1 MKRKILKFTGL
12 FITFIM
18 VMWFAGCGNK
28 PAETTETNPGNE
40 DNTETST
47 DAESAA
53 NPTET
58 TEPAEP
64 EHIETYALTQGYEG
78 NLIYIIDSEGNKLKT
93 IDREELAKKV
103 PEDQKEQ
110 YCFCTDESYY
120 RCTLVAEGD
129 GFLFFRD
136 TVPCDDSDKY
146 QYSVF
151 AVKED
156 DLKIYPIVKL
166 PYEYYVMSTDYYEG
180 AIYVDFSFGYD
191 ENGKYLGAGEKKFVY
206 EEITDAF
213 TEKDSEYNNVFES
226 AQVMGVR
233 LNGSSRVMNYS
244 QDCFT
249 RTMHECGY
257 ILGSSDNGYVMMD
270 DRGAATPMVNFEDGY
285 INMYSKGHMFFIN
298 SSYDTGVADAFIY
311 DVDGKALNQIS
322 DDWSLIQSI
331 GRNGNDYYYYTQDEE
346 SYGIKINHVF
356 KYNAE
361 SGLTTAL
368 YEAKSIPGVSIQPG
382 VEDFKLY
389 GDKMY
394 AICYDDGATKWM
406 RIDSSNGQ
414 ATYTDIDCPVST
426 VDIFNY
432 GKISSTSVVDTCPNC
447 GTPLVKIYAERF
459 ELDSKYSKNA
469 DKINE
474 TLKDVQDR
482 ELSYS
487 TDGDDY
493 YGSDCTEHQEH
504 PTWYTITDDYT
515 VSAVRIINDK
525 YLAVDM
531 GGYWYGGGAHGMPMR
546 DQHLFDL
553 ETGEEKT
560 LEDFYTMTNED
571 FKALVAY
578 KTKEDFLKYENG
590 ESPYYAADADTVFN
604 DAYEYAELDR
614 GTVDFAEDGI
624 YYYYPP
630 YEMGPYAAGYIDVF
644 ITYEEL
650 LGRKD
655 L

>member
-1 MKRKILKFTGL
+1 MKRKVLKFTGL

-28 PAETTETNPGNE
+28 PAETTDNQPQNT
-40 DNTETST
+40 DNTEAST
-47 DAESAA
+47 EAESAA

-298 SSYDTGVADAFIY
+298 SNYDTGVADAFIY

-394 AICYDDGATKWM
+394 AICYNDGATKWM
-406 RIDSSNGQ
+406 RIDSSNGV

-432 GKISSTSVVDTCPNC
+432 GKISSTSIVDTCPNC

-531 GGYWYGGGAHGMPMR
+531 GGCWFGGGAHGMPMR

-553 ETGEEKT
+553 ENGEEKT

-630 YEMGPYAAGYIDVF
+630 YEMGPYAAGYIDIF